1 MKMINKQ
8 KLHKIIFES
17 DSKAG
22 KQFDVILLWSIV
34 FSIIIAMLDSV
45 PDLHSRFKDEFYFIE
60 WFFTVV
66 FTVEYALRFYVSIKP
81 SSYVFSFW
89 GFIDLFSILPTYLSL
104 LFYGYQYL
112 LVVRIFRLLRVFRIL
127 KLVRFNKE
135 AILLISA
142 LKASAYKIGIFL
154 SAVLAFAVIFG
165 TVLYVVEGGE
175 HGFSSIPQSIYWA
188 IITITTVGYGD
199 IVPHSVL
206 GKFISS
212 FAMIIG
218 YAIIAVPTGIVTV
231 EMAKLSENKFD
242 CANCGFPASDHSK
255 YCSNCGHKIEYTNNG
270 KQQS

>member
-8 KLHKIIFES
+8 QLHKIIFES
-17 DSKAG
+17 DTKAG

-34 FSIIIAMLDSV
+34 FSIIIAMLDSDI
-45 PDLHSRFKDEFYFIE
+45 DLHQRFKNEFYFIE
-60 WFFTVV
+60 WFFTIV
-66 FTVEYALRFYVSIKP
+66 FTIEYALRFYVSRKP

-89 GFIDLFSILPTYLSL
+89 GFIDLCSILPTYLSL

-142 LKASAYKIGIFL
+142 LKGSAYKIGIFL
-154 SAVLAFAVIFG
+154 SAVMAFAVIFG
-165 TVLYVVEGGE
+165 TVLYVVEGGDN
-175 HGFSSIPQSIYWA
+175 GFSSIPQSIYWA

-231 EMAKLSENKFD
+231 EMAKLSENKVICPD
-242 CANCGFPASDHSK
+242 CSHLNSEKSN
-255 YCSNCGHKIEYTNNG
+255 YCSNCGEEL
-270 KQQS
+270 KQD